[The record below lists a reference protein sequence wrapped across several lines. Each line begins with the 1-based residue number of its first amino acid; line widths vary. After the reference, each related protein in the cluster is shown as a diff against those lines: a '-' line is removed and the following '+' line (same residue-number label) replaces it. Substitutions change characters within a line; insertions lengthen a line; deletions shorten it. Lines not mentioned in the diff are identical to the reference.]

1 LKVSLKEGVMM
12 CLSKVYLKKRNKD
25 NLVVEEAANVVD
37 NNGTIKINTIF
48 GEEEKLKG
56 YFIKE
61 VNLTE
66 SYLVLRSK
74 EEE

>member
-1 LKVSLKEGVMM
+1 MM
-12 CLSKVYLKKRNKD
+12 CLSKVYLKQRNED

-66 SYLVLRSK
+66 SYLVLSK
-74 EEE
+74 REEE

>member
-1 LKVSLKEGVMM
+1 M
-12 CLSKVYLKKRNKD
+12 CLSKVYLKQRNED

-66 SYLVLRSK
+66 SYLVLSK
-74 EEE
+74 REEE